1 MKINLF
7 VKYLDDKTGGEKIAY
22 YFAEYLYKQ
31 KVPFTVYCGKIK
43 TSNVPIFTEN
53 VKELGLVGLNRFTK
67 YFSFHR
73 KCDKIVKNS
82 GDISFAFD
90 RIVGCDI
97 YRNGSG
103 LHTDYLKTSI
113 EHYPTSQKLLKK
125 FKRTLAPIN
134 YYLKKVED
142 KLYESKKLGY
152 VIVNSELI
160 KTTLTNKFPFLEEKI
175 EVVHNGIDKDKFN
188 FDITLNKRNE
198 LKKQYK
204 LYDSFV
210 IGHASNNFERKG
222 LRFIIQAL
230 AKLPEKFIL
239 VVAGSGSTGYYKELS
254 KKCGVSDRVFFLGK
268 IDDMTEFYP
277 MLDLFCLPAL
287 YDPFPNVVPESLGMG
302 IPVLCSKH
310 IGSFEII
317 KNNKNGMVLNTI
329 SAEEIAISVK
339 DCSKIRVQNFSQNVP
354 GLNDMYD
361 EYLKIIEKVSEDKR

>member
-1 MKINLF
+1 MNINLF

-31 KVPFTVYCGKIK
+31 KIPFTLYCGKIK
-43 TSNVPIFTEN
+43 TKNVPLFAEN

-73 KCDKIVKNS
+73 KCDRIVRNS
-82 GDISFAFD
+82 EDISFAFD

-103 LHTDYLKTSI
+103 LHFDYLKTSI
-113 EHYPTSQKLLKK
+113 EHYPASQKLFKK
-125 FKRTLAPIN
+125 FKRKITPIN
-134 YYLKKVED
+134 YYLKKIED
-142 KLYESKKLGY
+142 ELYNNRNLKS

-160 KTTLTNKFPFLEEKI
+160 KKTLKNKFPFLENKI
-175 EVVHNGIDKDKFN
+175 NVVHNGIDKAKFN
-188 FDITLNKRNE
+188 FDVTLNKRDE

-230 AKLPEKFIL
+230 PKLPEKFIL
-239 VVAGSGSTGYYKELS
+239 FVAGSRDAGYYKELS

-277 MLDLFCLPAL
+277 MLDLFCLPSL

-302 IPVLCSKH
+302 IPVVCSQH
-310 IGSFEII
+310 IGSSEII
-317 KNNKNGMVLNTI
+317 VNNKNGMLLNRI
-329 SAEEIAISVK
+329 SAEEIALAIK
-339 DCSKIRVQNFSQNVP
+339 GCSEINVQDFSSDVP
-354 GLNDMYD
+354 GLSDMYD
-361 EYLKIIEKVSEDKR
+361 KYLKIIEKVSEEKK